1 MDGSWVLQ
9 INRILKMK
17 KKAFITGISGQDGSY
32 LAEHL
37 LEQNYEVYGMIRRH
51 SVAESQETRIDHLVS
66 SGSINTD
73 YGDLLDAPSL
83 YKLLASVRPD
93 EIYNLGAMSHVRV
106 SFDIPHFTLQ
116 TNMIGTLNLL
126 EAYRNICPKARY
138 YQASS
143 SEMFGNEIDEDG
155 FQRETT
161 HMKPTSPYGCSKLAA
176 YCIVRNYRNSYNLFA
191 SNGILFNH
199 ESPRRGSNFV
209 SAKIARGV
217 ASISLKLSNKLELG
231 NLDSC
236 RDWGHSKDYVKAMHK
251 VLQHHE
257 PDEFVISTMK
267 THSVRDFCEE
277 AFSLVD
283 LDYKDYV
290 VQNPKFMRPEELT
303 LLKGDSTKARK
314 ALDWEPEHDFK
325 SLVKDMVDYWIKAYD
340 NAHD

>member
-1 MDGSWVLQ
+1 
-9 INRILKMK
+9 MK

-37 LEQNYEVYGMIRRH
+37 LEQDYEVYGMIRRH
-51 SVAESQETRIDHLVS
+51 SVAETQASRVDHLEKK
-66 SGSINTD
+66 GLIRTD
-73 YGDLLDAPSL
+73 YGDLLDSPSL
-83 YKLLASVRPD
+83 YKLLATIMPD

-106 SFDIPHFTLQ
+106 SFDVPQFTLQ

-126 EAYRNICPKARY
+126 EAYRSICPKARF

-161 HMKPTSPYGCSKLAA
+161 AMKPTSPYGCSKLAA

-199 ESPRRGSNFV
+199 ESPRRGENFV
-209 SAKIARGV
+209 SAKIARG
-217 ASISLKLSNKLELG
+217 AAAISLKLSNKLELG
-231 NLDSC
+231 NLDSY
-236 RDWGHSKDYVKAMHK
+236 RDWGHSEDYVKVMHK
-251 VLQHHE
+251 ILQHHE
-257 PDEFVISTMK
+257 PDEFVISTME

-277 AFSLVD
+277 AFSIVG

-290 VQNPKFMRPEELT
+290 TQNPKFMRPEELK
-303 LLKGDSTKARK
+303 LLKGDSTRARK
-314 ALDWEPEHDFK
+314 ALDWKPDHNFK
-325 SLVKDMVDYWIKAYD
+325 SLVKDMVDYWVKAYE
-340 NAHD
+340 NAYD

>member
-1 MDGSWVLQ
+1 
-9 INRILKMK
+9 MK

-126 EAYRNICPKARY
+126 EAYRNICPKARF

-217 ASISLKLSNKLELG
+217 AAISLKLANKLELG

-236 RDWGHSKDYVKAMHK
+236 RDWGHSNDYVKAMHK

-277 AFSLVD
+277 AFSL
-283 LDYKDYV
+283 
-290 VQNPKFMRPEELT
+290 
-303 LLKGDSTKARK
+303 
-314 ALDWEPEHDFK
+314 
-325 SLVKDMVDYWIKAYD
+325 
-340 NAHD
+340 

>member
-1 MDGSWVLQ
+1 
-9 INRILKMK
+9 
-17 KKAFITGISGQDGSY
+17 
-32 LAEHL
+32 
-37 LEQNYEVYGMIRRH
+37 
-51 SVAESQETRIDHLVS
+51 
-66 SGSINTD
+66 
-73 YGDLLDAPSL
+73 
-83 YKLLASVRPD
+83 
-93 EIYNLGAMSHVRV
+93 MSHVRV

-126 EAYRNICPKARY
+126 EAYRNICPKARF

-217 ASISLKLSNKLELG
+217 AAISLKLANKLELG

-236 RDWGHSKDYVKAMHK
+236 RDWGHSNDYVKAMHK

-314 ALDWEPEHDFK
+314 ALEWEPEHDFK
-325 SLVKDMVDYWIKAYD
+325 SLVKDMVDYWMKAYD